1 MTTPIWVLVPVVLVA
16 AGATWTDLKT
26 RRVPNALT
34 FPALLAGIAAHAV
47 MQGRAGALSAALGML
62 VAGGLF
68 LPGWLMGW
76 KGAGDVKLMAAVGA
90 WVGFPQAVIAALVSF
105 IAGGVIALIEA
116 VRRRMLKQSL
126 ANIGMFGAWVMS
138 RGAGVRPMT
147 SGERFPF
154 ALAVLVGGVTAM
166 VWKF

>member
-1 MTTPIWVLVPVVLVA
+1 MHVPFWEWIPVVLVT

-34 FPALLAGIAAHAV
+34 FPALLAGIAVHAV
-47 MQGRAGALSAALGML
+47 MQGRTGALSAVLGML
-62 VAGGLF
+62 VAGALF

-116 VRRRMLKQSL
+116 ARRKVLTRSVFNAGVM
-126 ANIGMFGAWVMS
+126 GAWVLS
-138 RGAGVRPMT
+138 RGSGGPPVT

-154 ALAVLVGGVTAM
+154 ALAVLAGAVTAM